1 MGGKK
6 EAFGKEEGGLGEGG
20 GREGKERS
28 RLGGGRRRG
37 LGVNIC
43 MNSDLGRG
51 PGSVY
56 LNPMGFYFNV
66 IYS

>member
-6 EAFGKEEGGLGEGG
+6 EGFGKEEGFW
-20 GREGKERS
+20 GKEVVGRG
-28 RLGGGRRRG
+28 LGGGRRRG

-43 MNSDLGRG
+43 MNLDLGRG
-51 PGSVY
+51 AGSVC